1 MTEAAALV
9 YAAVTAGVVV
19 FQVALV
25 LGAPWGAYAMGG
37 TFPGRLPATMRV
49 AALVQAALLGA
60 MAVIVLSRAG
70 LIPTSWIGA
79 FPWLIW
85 VVVTVA
91 ALSLVLNTITPSA
104 GERRIWAPVA
114 AVLFACSLIVAV
126 TTG

>member
-19 FQVALV
+19 FQVALA
-25 LGAPWGAYAMGG
+25 LGAPWGAHAMGG
-37 TFPGRLPATMRV
+37 AFPGRLPATMRV
-49 AALVQAALLGA
+49 AAFAQAVLLGA
-60 MAVIVLSRAG
+60 MAVVVLSRAG
-70 LIPTSWIGA
+70 LVPTSWIGA

-85 VVVTVA
+85 VVVAVA

-104 GERRIWAPVA
+104 GERRIWAPVG
-114 AVLFACSLIVAV
+114 AVLLACSLIVAV